1 VIVHVDIAIIG
12 AGVVGLA
19 TAHELARREPGLS
32 LAVID
37 KEPGP
42 AYHQSGRN
50 SGVLHSGIYYKPGS
64 LRAALCRRGRQ
75 AMVDFCEAEGI
86 RYENCGKVIVATD
99 EAELSRL
106 GDLAERA
113 RQNGIRATRLD
124 SHELRELEP
133 HAAGLEALHVPDTGI
148 IDFRSVC
155 HRWSVQ
161 FMAQGSARRRR
172 DLLYSARV
180 HTIRTREQFISVET
194 TGGNLVARKLVNC
207 AGLHSDRVARMAGQN
222 PGVRIVPFK
231 GEFYEL
237 DATAASWVRHLIYP
251 VPNPAF
257 PFLGVHLTR
266 LIGTGVECGPNAL
279 LAMGREA
286 YEPWSP
292 DLGDLFET
300 LAAPGFWRFAT
311 RHWRAGLGEVRR
323 SLCKRAFVQALA
335 RLVPGLRPEHLMPAP
350 SGIRAQALDRQGR
363 LVDDFVFEQ
372 TGPVLSVCN
381 APSPAATA
389 SLAIAG
395 TIADRV
401 LGHPAGSSEPPSQ
414 APAGATAG

>member
-1 VIVHVDIAIIG
+1 MVNVDIAIIG

-19 TAHELARREPGLS
+19 TAHELARREPSLS
-32 LAVID
+32 LAVIE

-64 LRAALCRRGRQ
+64 LRAALCRRGRR

-86 RYENCGKVIVATD
+86 GHETCGKVIVATD
-99 EAELSRL
+99 EAELGGL
-106 GDLAERA
+106 TELAERA
-113 RQNGIRATRLD
+113 RLNGIRATRLD
-124 SHELRELEP
+124 PHELRELEP
-133 HAAGLEALHVPDTGI
+133 HAAGLAALHVADTGI
-148 IDFRSVC
+148 IDFKRVC
-155 HRWSVQ
+155 ARWFVQ
-161 FMAQGSARRRR
+161 LAAQDRVGRRRH
-172 DLLYSARV
+172 LLCSARV
-180 HTIRTREQFISVET
+180 HAISTRGRLVSVNT
-194 TGGNLVARKLVNC
+194 TAGTVVARRLVNC
-207 AGLHSDRVARMAGQN
+207 AGLQSDRVARMAGQD

-237 DATAASWVRHLIYP
+237 DATIASWVNHLIYP

-266 LIGTGVECGPNAL
+266 LIGSGVECGPNAL

-300 LAAPGFWRFAT
+300 LATPGFWRFAA

-323 SLCKRAFVQALA
+323 SLCKTAFVKALA
-335 RLVPGLRPEHLMPAP
+335 RLVPGIRPEHLTPALP
-350 SGIRAQALDRQGR
+350 GIRAQALDRHGR

-372 TGPVLSVCN
+372 TGPVLSVSN

-389 SLAIAG
+389 SLAIAE

-401 LGHPAGSSEPPSQ
+401 LGRPTGCSATESHP
-414 APAGATAG
+414 PARATEV

>member
-1 VIVHVDIAIIG
+1 MVNVDIAIIG

-19 TAHELARREPGLS
+19 TAHELARREPSLS
-32 LAVID
+32 VAVID

-64 LRAALCRRGRQ
+64 LRATLCRRGRQ
-75 AMVDFCEAEGI
+75 AMVNFCEAEGI
-86 RYENCGKVIVATD
+86 HYETCGKVIVATD
-99 EAELSRL
+99 EAELSGL
-106 GDLAERA
+106 AGLAERA
-113 RQNGIRATRLD
+113 RLNDIRATRLD
-124 SHELRELEP
+124 PRELRELEP
-133 HAAGLEALHVPDTGI
+133 HAAGLAALHVPDTGI
-148 IDFRSVC
+148 VDFKRVC
-155 HRWSVQ
+155 ARWFVQ
-161 FMAQGSARRRR
+161 LAAQDRASRRRH
-172 DLLYSARV
+172 LLCSARV
-180 HTIRTREQFISVET
+180 HAISTRGQLVSVHT
-194 TGGNLVARKLVNC
+194 TGGTVVARKLVNC

-266 LIGTGVECGPNAL
+266 TTGGAVHCGPNAL
-279 LAMGREA
+279 LAVGREA

-300 LAAPGFWRFAT
+300 LATPGFWSFAT
-311 RHWRAGLGEVRR
+311 RHWRVGLGELRR
-323 SLCKRAFVQALA
+323 SLCTHAFVGALA
-335 RLVPGLRPEHLMPAP
+335 RLVPGLRPEHLLPAP
-350 SGIRAQALDRQGR
+350 AGIRAQALDRQGK

-389 SLAIAG
+389 SLAIAEV
-395 TIADRV
+395 IADRV
-401 LGHPAGSSEPPSQ
+401 LGHSPGSPATEVHSPASEPEV
-414 APAGATAG
+414 

>member
-1 VIVHVDIAIIG
+1 VTVNVDIAIIG
-12 AGVVGLA
+12 AGVIGLA
-19 TAHELARREPGLS
+19 TAHELARRDPSLS

-64 LRAALCRRGRQ
+64 LRADLCRRGRQ
-75 AMVDFCEAEGI
+75 AMVDFCDAEGI
-86 RYENCGKVIVATD
+86 SHGICGKVIVATD
-99 EAELSRL
+99 EAELAGL
-106 GDLAERA
+106 TALAERA
-113 RQNGIRATRLD
+113 RLNGIRATRLD
-124 SHELRELEP
+124 PHELRELEP
-133 HAAGLEALHVPDTGI
+133 HAAGLAALHLPDTGI
-148 IDFRSVC
+148 IDFRKVC
-155 HRWSVQ
+155 ERWFVQ
-161 FMAQGSARRRR
+161 LAAQDRAGRRRH
-172 DLLYSARV
+172 LLCSARV
-180 HTIRTREQFISVET
+180 HAISTRGRLVGVHT
-194 TGGNLVARKLVNC
+194 TGGTVVARKLVNC
-207 AGLHSDRVARMAGQN
+207 AGLQSDRVARMAGQN
-222 PGVRIVPFK
+222 PGVCIVPFK

-237 DATAASWVRHLIYP
+237 DGTAASWVHHLIYP

-266 LIGTGVECGPNAL
+266 IIGGGVECGPNAL

-292 DLGDLFET
+292 DFGDLFES
-300 LAAPGFWRFAT
+300 LATPGFWRFAI

-323 SLCKRAFVQALA
+323 SLCQRAFVKALA
-335 RLVPGLRPEHLMPAP
+335 RLVPALRPEHLTPAAA
-350 SGIRAQALDRQGR
+350 GIRAQALDRRGK

-372 TGPVLSVCN
+372 TGPVFSVCN

-389 SLAIAG
+389 SLAIAA

-401 LGHPAGSSEPPSQ
+401 LGHPTASS
-414 APAGATAG
+414 ATEV